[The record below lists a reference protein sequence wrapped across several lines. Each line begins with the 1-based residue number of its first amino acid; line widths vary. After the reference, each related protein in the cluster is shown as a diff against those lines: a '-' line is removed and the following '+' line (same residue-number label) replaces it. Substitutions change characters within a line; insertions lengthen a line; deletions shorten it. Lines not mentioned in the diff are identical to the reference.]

1 MSARRR
7 TRRDQRRRRLGQN
20 FLNARVARGLV
31 AGADFRPGEHV
42 VEIGAGRGAFTT
54 ELARIGVRLY
64 AIEPD
69 PEWAAELRL
78 RLGGARHVEVVE
90 GDVLSAPLP
99 SRPFRVIGSLPFGST
114 TAILRRLLA
123 EPGNALQRADML
135 VQWEVAQKRAAMP
148 PTTLLSTT
156 WAPWW
161 RFRLGQRIPAT
172 AFRPV
177 PRVDGGMLVIA
188 RRDPPTLP
196 VGMAPA
202 YADFVTKHWPFAHSG
217 RAETARSHTTF

>member
-69 PEWAAELRL
+69 PEWAAELEN
-78 RLGGARHVEVVE
+78 HW
-90 GDVLSAPLP
+90 
-99 SRPFRVIGSLPFGST
+99 RV
-114 TAILRRLLA
+114 RM
-123 EPGNALQRADML
+123 RAGM
-135 VQWEVAQKRAAMP
+135 QIIMAA
-148 PTTLLSTT
+148 
-156 WAPWW
+156 
-161 RFRLGQRIPAT
+161 
-172 AFRPV
+172 
-177 PRVDGGMLVIA
+177 
-188 RRDPPTLP
+188 
-196 VGMAPA
+196 
-202 YADFVTKHWPFAHSG
+202 Y
-217 RAETARSHTTF
+217 